1 MSASKKRIGLV
12 GARGHVGREL
22 LRLLEADDTCEVV
35 FVSSRGGAGQR
46 AADAIGAT
54 GRFAGLIL
62 EDLQPGDVEARG
74 VDGVVLGLSNGQ
86 SDPWVK
92 ALSPRI
98 RVVDLSADHRFDDAS
113 TGFVYAVTEKHRDA
127 VRQAQRVANPGCYA
141 TAAQLALWP
150 FESDVVRAQ
159 VFGVS
164 GYSGAGSTPS
174 PKNDLQLLADSILPY
189 DLVGHTQERE
199 IQRHTGIDLS
209 FMPHVAPFFRGITVT
224 VSLDLRRGIDVDE
237 AHGMLAERFADEPL
251 VQVINGPNP
260 PLVQQVREK
269 NGVIIGGV
277 HADPVQRR
285 LVVVAVIDNLLKGA
299 ATQALQNLH
308 LMLGVPELSG
318 ITP

>member
-1 MSASKKRIGLV
+1 M
-12 GARGHVGREL
+12 
-22 LRLLEADDTCEVV
+22 
-35 FVSSRGGAGQR
+35 
-46 AADAIGAT
+46 
-54 GRFAGLIL
+54 
-62 EDLQPGDVEARG
+62 
-74 VDGVVLGLSNGQ
+74 
-86 SDPWVK
+86 
-92 ALSPRI
+92 
-98 RVVDLSADHRFDDAS
+98 
-113 TGFVYAVTEKHRDA
+113 
-127 VRQAQRVANPGCYA
+127 
-141 TAAQLALWP
+141 
-150 FESDVVRAQ
+150 
-159 VFGVS
+159 
-164 GYSGAGSTPS
+164 
-174 PKNDLQLLADSILPY
+174 
-189 DLVGHTQERE
+189 GHTQERE

-251 VQVINGPNP
+251 VQVMNGPNP